1 MRALKQTITRGHSYH
16 AKYYQGLSNL
26 PSMQLR
32 TFNIA
37 ALF

>member
-1 MRALKQTITRGHSYH
+1 MRALKQTITRGSYH